1 MKKLILISLFIF
13 FAICSKSWALPECEG
28 SPAKYGTSIVNNWNN
43 CIGTATGISTWHSD
57 AKYVGEFKNG
67 KPDGYGTSSFGETG
81 RYVGMHKENEYYGQG
96 TFFNSDGSVWEG
108 QWGIDFWEYDK
119 YLKKYP
125 PGEYQRIQAQKEAKK
140 KRAEVEEER
149 RIRKLKKKRIEE
161 SLRLKQQAKQ
171 KQLELERI
179 KIEELETAKR
189 VKREYDYAK
198 EQEDLGNYELAIKSY
213 KKCYASI
220 KLCRENYINLTK
232 KNKKAVEIKPNNKA
246 TNINR
251 NIDSKIITLVQ
262 SKLISLGYNI
272 GSVDGKIGSKTK
284 QAILDFEKDNS
295 LKVTGQISNNL
306 IKELNKRNAVS
317 NTLPKNSETLLLN
330 APKDIATINDLELC
344 LHHDVRPS
352 PDIIKEVKSR
362 YLKCDK
368 LLEYYEN
375 SKTVTDNSDK
385 KNIPLIEDN
394 KKYNTTNIDLE
405 QRRKDELR
413 ELRERQRLTQEKQYE
428 RRQEKLRAQ
437 ERQRIKD
444 EEYRKQRQ
452 REDAI
457 RSAERRN
464 YQQKLRQLNH
474 QRNANKRKVD
484 NSSDVDWDAVILQG
498 LSIMQGGFNSG
509 NSSSGSNSTLD
520 PACYNNC
527 LLKMTSHGLCKKE
540 CSY

>member
-1 MKKLILISLFIF
+1 MRQKK
-13 FAICSKSWALPECEG
+13 
-28 SPAKYGTSIVNNWNN
+28 TQ
-43 CIGTATGISTWHSD
+43 
-57 AKYVGEFKNG
+57 
-67 KPDGYGTSSFGETG
+67 FG
-81 RYVGMHKENEYYGQG
+81 
-96 TFFNSDGSVWEG
+96 
-108 QWGIDFWEYDK
+108 
-119 YLKKYP
+119 L
-125 PGEYQRIQAQKEAKK
+125 
-140 KRAEVEEER
+140 
-149 RIRKLKKKRIEE
+149 
-161 SLRLKQQAKQ
+161 
-171 KQLELERI
+171 
-179 KIEELETAKR
+179 
-189 VKREYDYAK
+189 
-198 EQEDLGNYELAIKSY
+198 
-213 KKCYASI
+213 
-220 KLCRENYINLTK
+220 
-232 KNKKAVEIKPNNKA
+232 
-246 TNINR
+246 
-251 NIDSKIITLVQ
+251 
-262 SKLISLGYNI
+262 
-272 GSVDGKIGSKTK
+272 
-284 QAILDFEKDNS
+284 
-295 LKVTGQISNNL
+295 NL

-317 NTLPKNSETLLLN
+317 NALPKNSENLLLN

-344 LHHDVRPS
+344 LHHEVRPS
-352 PDIIKEVKSR
+352 PDIVKEVKSR

-394 KKYNTTNIDLE
+394 NTINIGLE

-413 ELRERQRLTQEKQYE
+413 ELR
-428 RRQEKLRAQ
+428 

-464 YQQKLRQLNH
+464 YQQKLRQLNQ